1 MSELRVVNAAAL
13 RRSGGSPLRSAILGI
28 AEREVDFA
36 RRRFALHR
44 PTARQHL
51 ERAGRAFVTGYNT
64 ALASSVEELPPLLG
78 EVDPDLAGFAH
89 EGAAMALTL
98 LDLFTFWR
106 RRRWR
111 VLLETAP
118 QHSYLIQVGAGWA
131 LARLRIRR
139 VPSFLRGDPLHWRLV
154 VDGYGFHEGFFAPE
168 RTIRRAAEPRLEP
181 GLRANFDQGVGRSL
195 WFFCAADPDA
205 IAEAIAGF
213 PEHRRGDLW
222 SGSGLACAYAGGV
235 DETAVRALLERAG
248 DLASHLFQGVV
259 FAAKARQRAANPT
272 AATETACRVVC
283 GMTVDAAAALADET
297 TCGLDLDDAG
307 AYEEWR
313 RRIRD
318 MRR

>member
-1 MSELRVVNAAAL
+1 MSELPVVHAASG
-13 RRSGGSPLRSAILGI
+13 RSGGSPLRSAIFGI

-36 RRRFALHR
+36 RRQFALHQ
-44 PTARQHL
+44 PTTRDHL

-64 ALASSVEELPPLLG
+64 ALASSSADDLLPRLGHVET
-78 EVDPDLAGFAH
+78 DLAGFAH
-89 EGAAMALTL
+89 EGAAMALAL

-111 VLLETAP
+111 ALLETAP

-139 VPSFLRGDPLHWRLV
+139 VPSFLRADPLLWRLV

-181 GLRANFDQGVGRSL
+181 DLRANFDQGVGRSL

-205 IAEAIAGF
+205 IAEVIARF
-213 PEHRRGDLW
+213 PAHRRGDLW
-222 SGSGLACAYAGGV
+222 SGSGLACGYAGGV
-235 DETAVRALLERAG
+235 DATAVRALRDRAG

-259 FAAKARQRAANPT
+259 FAAAARQRAANPT
-272 AATETACRVVC
+272 PDTETACRVVC
-283 GMTVDAAAALADET
+283 GMTIDEAAALADET
-297 TCGLDLDDAG
+297 RCGLNPHHAG